1 MVIPRLLN
9 VFWSSL
15 TSPMSSWSMVIVLQ
29 GIALDWK
36 SRRNERKPAGVLMLE
51 RPVSVYLAILYFA
64 CYTQAGKYQ

>member
-51 RPVSVYLAILYFA
+51 RPVSVYLAILYLLA
-64 CYTQAGKYQ
+64 THRLGTKI